1 MTTAGSSSPRS
12 RRTASR
18 RCYLARLGTDW
29 SVDDANTVS
38 VSGIYDFETHADRA
52 QVPFIL
58 AKTGQRERFWFWR
71 EAEDTGFANVSL
83 DLTHQFATPG
93 HELSANL
100 QYTRGWEDE
109 AYFLNEESPVRVGTD
124 MTHLDAEEN
133 TLPVSIDYIRPLR
146 SGRLELGT
154 RLQRRWI
161 PIMYTVDRGIQS
173 VIYEGLGE
181 FSDWDENIYAVY
193 GNLVRETGT
202 YSVEAGIRLE
212 QTDVAYSI
220 PDENIYYDG
229 SDAYDYFEMFPN
241 VKLTYRLSGATRVI
255 AAYNRRVDRPGE
267 PELRIFPK
275 YDDPELL
282 KVGNPFLRPQFT
294 DAVEVGFAR
303 SWTGGSV
310 STALYHRDITDAF
323 FRIFAIDDS
332 NPRYDIVNRIFE
344 NAGDSIQTGVEL
356 LLEQD
361 IGDPWRLSGGVHW
374 YRNDIDAFD
383 TILLF
388 PTRRPFA
395 LAASTDNTWDLTL
408 NNQLRLPGAIEVQ
421 LSYIYYAERNIPQG
435 TERARSSLDLALT
448 RPIGNDRAELLI
460 TFTDIFNDFAI
471 ERDIEGQGFRA
482 LYQNFF
488 ETQVATL
495 GVRVRF

>member
-1 MTTAGSSSPRS
+1 MNNATIVRVREGVGDLRAVADDAIRWEATVAHQVRE
-12 RRTASR
+12 RTALDVLHNDER
-18 RCYLARLGTDW
+18 LAVVLADL
-29 SVDDANTVS
+29 VDGADA
-38 VSGIYDFETHADRA
+38 G
-52 QVPFIL
+52 
-58 AKTGQRERFWFWR
+58 
-71 EAEDTGFANVSL
+71 
-83 DLTHQFATPG
+83 
-93 HELSANL
+93 
-100 QYTRGWEDE
+100 
-109 AYFLNEESPVRVGTD
+109 
-124 MTHLDAEEN
+124 
-133 TLPVSIDYIRPLR
+133 
-146 SGRLELGT
+146 
-154 RLQRRWI
+154 
-161 PIMYTVDRGIQS
+161 
-173 VIYEGLGE
+173 
-181 FSDWDENIYAVY
+181 
-193 GNLVRETGT
+193 

-212 QTDVAYSI
+212 QTDVAYTI

-294 DAVEVGFAR
+294 DAVEVGVAR
-303 SWTGGSV
+303 AWTGGSV

-323 FRIFAIDDS
+323 FRVFAIDDS

-344 NAGDSIQTGVEL
+344 NAGDSTQTGVEL

-361 IGDPWRLSGGVHW
+361 IGDPWRLSGGVNW

-408 NNQLRLPGAIEVQ
+408 NNQLRLPVRPGCSSKAAPTLQ
-421 LSYIYYAERNIPQG
+421 
-435 TERARSSLDLALT
+435 RARKPA
-448 RPIGNDRAELLI
+448 
-460 TFTDIFNDFAI
+460 
-471 ERDIEGQGFRA
+471 
-482 LYQNFF
+482 
-488 ETQVATL
+488 
-495 GVRVRF
+495 